1 VTGIELYDTRT
12 RTRRSFVPIEPGRV
26 RMYSCGPTV
35 YGPPHIGNLRSRLF
49 SDLLKRFLLAEGF
62 EVVHVINITDVG
74 HLVSDADEGEDKI
87 EAAARRTGKSAEEIA
102 AHFTQVWRD
111 DGAAVNCLPP
121 EHNPKATE
129 HIPEQIDLARKLE
142 AGGYLYRI
150 ADGLYFDT
158 SRFPRYAEL
167 ARLDL
172 AGQSEGARIGV
183 TEGKRNPADFAVWK
197 FAEAGVQRL
206 QEWDSP
212 WGRGFPGWHLE
223 CSAMAVRYLGPHF
236 DIHTGGID
244 LASVHH
250 TNEVAQSECGY
261 GVHPWVEFWMHN
273 EFLDMG
279 SEKMSK
285 SKGNVRTLSDLVA
298 KGIDP
303 LAFRYFFLQ
312 AHYRQQ
318 QSFSDEAIESAATG
332 YRRLQGVAKEL
343 GVATDPKALDPLS
356 ASEEAAAEPYR
367 ERFRAA
373 LAPSSWSPS
382 SRPQGDQPGP
392 SPRSSRACARGREAP
407 DPPRGHRLGQDLHR
421 RAGDRR
427 ARQRPGAGA
436 RPNKTL
442 AAQLYAEFKALFPEN
457 AVEYF
462 VSYYDYY
469 QPEAYIPASDTFIEK
484 DAMINEAIDRM
495 RHSATRSLLSR
506 RT

>member
-373 LAPSSWSPS
+373 LADDLNGAFKLVSEFKPA
-382 SRPQGDQPGP
+382 GDQPGP
-392 SPRSSRACARGREAP
+392 SPRSARASPRREAP

-421 RAGDRR
+421 R
-427 ARQRPGAGA
+427 QVI
-436 RPNKTL
+436 
-442 AAQLYAEFKALFPEN
+442 AAQRQARRWCSPPTRR
-457 AVEYF
+457 
-462 VSYYDYY
+462 SRRSST
-469 QPEAYIPASDTFIEK
+469 PSSRRSSPRTPSSISSRTTTTTSPRRTSP
-484 DAMINEAIDRM
+484 R
-495 RHSATRSLLSR
+495 ATPSSR
-506 RT
+506 RTR

>member
-1 VTGIELYDTRT
+1 VIRIELYDTRT
-12 RTRRSFVPIEPGRV
+12 RTRRPFVPIEPGRV

-102 AHFTQVWRD
+102 AHYTQVWRD

-167 ARLDL
+167 AHLDL

-223 CSAMAVRYLGPHF
+223 CSAMAVRYLGAHF
-236 DIHTGGID
+236 DIHTGGVD

-332 YRRLQGVAKEL
+332 YRRLQGVAREL
-343 GVATDPKALDPLS
+343 GVAAEAKTLDPLS
-356 ASEEAAAEPYR
+356 ASEAAAAEPYQ

-373 LAPSSWSPS
+373 LADDLNAPKAMAVVWEVARTDALPRAVRQALLRGFDRVLGLSLGEV
-382 SRPQGDQPGP
+382 RPTAAG
-392 SPRSSRACARGREAP
+392 EEW
-407 DPPRGHRLGQDLHR
+407 GQDPRIDGMLE
-421 RAGDRR
+421 
-427 ARQRPGAGA
+427 ARQAAKKA
-436 RPNKTL
+436 RDFGEADRIRDALK
-442 AAQLYAEFKALFPEN
+442 AEGIEI
-457 AVEYF
+457 V
-462 VSYYDYY
+462 
-469 QPEAYIPASDTFIEK
+469 DTPTGP
-484 DAMINEAIDRM
+484 RW
-495 RHSATRSLLSR
+495 R
-506 RT
+506 RGKPK